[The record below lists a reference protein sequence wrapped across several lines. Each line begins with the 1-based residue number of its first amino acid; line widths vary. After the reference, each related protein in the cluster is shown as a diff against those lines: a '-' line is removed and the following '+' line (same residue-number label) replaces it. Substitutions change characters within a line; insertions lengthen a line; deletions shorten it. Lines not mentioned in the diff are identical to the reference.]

1 MQCQRISLV
10 VQKANTLPAQGGSRF
25 SGGGGGGGGGERRM
39 MMGPT
44 LCVETFAIVL
54 PTLAIRCLNIL

>member
-25 SGGGGGGGGGERRM
+25 SGGGGGGGERRM
-39 MMGPT
+39 IDGSHT
-44 LCVETFAIVL
+44 LRGNFCHRTAYTSYPVS
-54 PTLAIRCLNIL
+54 